1 MSESSTVYQFVDT
14 NGDWPYNIHVEGCR
28 GAKEARYSAKH
39 HNLTPNEVAQNS
51 YHVLFDNSS
60 LPRFEGNT
68 FADLETSLVRIH
80 NCLTA
85 DMKREI
91 KSATFTRMSPK
102 EEEALYDYQGNA
114 ESFAADGP
122 FVCSECSAFG
132 VNDLRPEDEMCSACL
147 KLGQF
152 YCFDCCAENH
162 AESFSAETC
171 REGCGNEIH
180 CVDCR
185 LCGDCHATGSM
196 CKDCREDIC
205 PKDVNAWQ
213 LNDKSWLCY
222 DCQHNYPESHESF
235 GAEDVSEDGESRGL
249 RCQNPKCIQGNAY
262 FDKLYQFAGH
272 KGLCKHCH
280 SAYSDA
286 WDAES
291 FAGESFGNMKYSHDE
306 AWPTGYMCYECDNE
320 SIVQATL
327 CRDCGSDD
335 CCDAEDI
342 SWCENCGK
350 LHQWDGLPDLL
361 EDGSA
366 PPFSS
371 WFQAESFAAWKRHPT
386 TGAIRYGTRE
396 LFDLQSDLAKMGLP
410 TSGNVRKLKERK
422 RRYRDWDAES
432 FNAEGLLFTPYENT
446 KSDKR
451 IRMNISQ
458 EDMATFDK
466 LPSQQNQQTI
476 TIKNLKNGE
485 KYVVRRADCGAGCY
499 CAAEVVRILKPREKT
514 FNAPY
519 AGAGALMPIKGDT
532 ALSSFS
538 GKELAQSSAIHGD
551 FNQASINYSGHQNL
565 EVRGAEE
572 NRFPYPEAQ
581 VTNIVR
587 VKDKVYVTIR
597 YPDTDEYYGYE
608 KILVG
613 DMEDVMLAESFEA
626 HGIGSDEKCDYCE
639 LPMDYCERLR
649 GVKHSP
655 REGGIGRYKL
665 DCHQCG
671 EMYESC
677 PECDGDIC
685 FDCHN
690 DICIFCGCNTLKY
703 AAESFGAEYGKRQRF
718 GNRYVARNTKGEF
731 ISNVG
736 VGASLKADRR
746 NKSKTPARSGFG
758 NRGDSQKGVV
768 VDSSGKSLVGLGLL
782 VGGVWALLDSRG
794 TQSIK

>member
-28 GAKEARYSAKH
+28 GAKETRYSAKH

-102 EEEALYDYQGNA
+102 EEEELYDYQGNA

-162 AESFSAETC
+162 AESFEAESFEDFK
-171 REGCGNEIH
+171 RIMIGDGWIAGDMGYMEGLEEYYNEYLE
-180 CVDCR
+180 DFT
-185 LCGDCHATGSM
+185 GDNPESFE
-196 CKDCREDIC
+196 DFQERILREDYTDEDFKRII
-205 PKDVNAWQ
+205 
-213 LNDKSWLCY
+213 
-222 DCQHNYPESHESF
+222 F
-235 GAEDVSEDGESRGL
+235 GAE
-249 RCQNPKCIQGNAY
+249 
-262 FDKLYQFAGH
+262 
-272 KGLCKHCH
+272 
-280 SAYSDA
+280 
-286 WDAES
+286 
-291 FAGESFGNMKYSHDE
+291 
-306 AWPTGYMCYECDNE
+306 T
-320 SIVQATL
+320 
-327 CRDCGSDD
+327 
-335 CCDAEDI
+335 
-342 SWCENCGK
+342 
-350 LHQWDGLPDLL
+350 
-361 EDGSA
+361 
-366 PPFSS
+366 
-371 WFQAESFAAWKRHPT
+371 FAAWKRHPT

-422 RRYRDWDAES
+422 RRYSDWDAES
-432 FNAEGLLFTPYENT
+432 
-446 KSDKR
+446 
-451 IRMNISQ
+451 
-458 EDMATFDK
+458 
-466 LPSQQNQQTI
+466 
-476 TIKNLKNGE
+476 
-485 KYVVRRADCGAGCY
+485 
-499 CAAEVVRILKPREKT
+499 

-613 DMEDVMLAESFEA
+613 DMEDVMLAESFGA
-626 HGIGSDEKCDYCE
+626 DGQY
-639 LPMDYCERLR
+639 LR
-649 GVKHSP
+649 KSKYDDNG
-655 REGGIGRYKL
+655 RWNIYWEGDSRYRNYAISLK
-665 DCHQCG
+665 DN
-671 EMYESC
+671 
-677 PECDGDIC
+677 P
-685 FDCHN
+685 N
-690 DICIFCGCNTLKY
+690 DIRIVVEYSDGEYSLAIPQPDIIKNFSTMDEVLEYLDNMGDGAGGKPSIGVFAQWFLRNRSYPTVGDWSAETFGAEDFNRKAVSLINYPDSGERVNYQLSCGHNITVENDWFSGDAKEGLGEEWECF
-703 AAESFGAEYGKRQRF
+703 ECMDSFGAEYGKRQRF